1 MASQPVIAL
10 HPSRQSAGAQEPS
23 GGQSGSQNCRTG
35 GPAAGPL
42 KGQASPGTERESHW
56 PVSKTT
62 TRRLGPRFQGPVS
75 PRQAR
80 AGLWLPAH
88 EALPGTHWD
97 ASRRHCSAQL
107 WGKSGRAGTECQS
120 SRGSGGR
127 SPRRAGRPG
136 PPTALQLQGPPS
148 QRTTGC
154 GQAPPRIH
162 RTKQVSDGR
171 SDSGFGGRA
180 WRGQTRGR
188 AGVFGVEGGGEA
200 GRDRRSPSLASSSP
214 SPSPQHVG
222 RRRLN
227 VHSERWRHVS
237 QLRAVGPQSCSSG
250 GRDSEDPARGLEPQV
265 HWPPGGHPASDS
277 ASLGTALLNN
287 KM

>member
-1 MASQPVIAL
+1 MGRAAPRTAGL
-10 HPSRQSAGAQEPS
+10 GAQQLGLSEARLLQ
-23 GGQSGSQNCRTG
+23 GQSGNPTG
-35 GPAAGPL
+35 LFPRLPPGAWGLVFRGPCPPSGSGWAAAACPQGVAWGPTGMLPEGTALPSFGGNGEGQELSARAAG
-42 KGQASPGTERESHW
+42 A
-56 PVSKTT
+56 
-62 TRRLGPRFQGPVS
+62 
-75 PRQAR
+75 
-80 AGLWLPAH
+80 AG
-88 EALPGTHWD
+88 D
-97 ASRRHCSAQL
+97 
-107 WGKSGRAGTECQS
+107 
-120 SRGSGGR
+120 R

-148 QRTTGC
+148 QRTAGR
-154 GQAPPRIH
+154 GRAPPRIH
-162 RTKQVSDGR
+162 RTGRVSDGR
-171 SDSGFGGRA
+171 SDSGFGRRA

-200 GRDRRSPSLASSSP
+200 GRDRRSPSMASSSP
-214 SPSPQHVG
+214 SPSLQHVG

-265 HWPPGGHPASDS
+265 HQPPGGHPASDS